1 MDTPILLPWQ
11 RVFHKAALHESEAR
25 GGGGGGYQSPY
36 KILRVFETHLFL
48 ISQ

>member
-25 GGGGGGYQSPY
+25 GGGGGGVSIP
-36 KILRVFETHLFL
+36 L
-48 ISQ
+48 